1 MKTFKNDNKRI
12 KKKALQATW
21 DGSDSSSD
29 EESSSDGEKAN
40 MCFIAQED
48 ELSPNNEEIDTEE
61 LLEALNELYTK
72 YKTLKSKS
80 TQHINHL
87 TK

>member
-29 EESSSDGEKAN
+29 EESSPDGKKAN
-40 MCFIAQED
+40 MCFMAQEV
-48 ELSPNNEEIDTEE
+48 ELSLQNICNV
-61 LLEALNELYTK
+61 
-72 YKTLKSKS
+72 
-80 TQHINHL
+80 
-87 TK
+87 